1 VYKPFRKVKKAEK
14 LLHRWQG
21 PFNVIR
27 QTTPVNYEVKL
38 SSGSRKSEIM
48 HAIKMKLFHDLVE
61 RGPNLNME
69 ATEAMF
75 DTPLPDVPP
84 PPVEI
89 HRETGPDN
97 GTHGEEAAV
106 LHDSNVR
113 PVPSPGGVRKQ
124 KTVNRPVRLPTRIQP
139 ARRAGRPDRYLALL
153 LPYTI
158 CVLAFLGPVK
168 VDTLLVRDTVIFN
181 EKRGVAFGESF
192 WTVITDLDIRPGEAV
207 VQTLKVRLKEYSE
220 MAVKCRKTGN
230 QQRAS
235 AAKKLEVKCRWF
247 ERELNQSEHRLATFR
262 DAIGSPSKQRRA
274 VIDGGGSTL
283 KWLFGVA
290 NKKINGLTRREN
302 EIVHLMDQQAT
313 GVNESLWKIR
323 TNTKLIQELEGQ
335 TAELTKNYNNLL
347 GRMAERQAY
356 MIEYFDFFINLDTA
370 FESV

>member
-1 VYKPFRKVKKAEK
+1 
-14 LLHRWQG
+14 
-21 PFNVIR
+21 
-27 QTTPVNYEVKL
+27 
-38 SSGSRKSEIM
+38 
-48 HAIKMKLFHDLVE
+48 
-61 RGPNLNME
+61 
-69 ATEAMF
+69 
-75 DTPLPDVPP
+75 
-84 PPVEI
+84 
-89 HRETGPDN
+89 
-97 GTHGEEAAV
+97 
-106 LHDSNVR
+106 
-113 PVPSPGGVRKQ
+113 
-124 KTVNRPVRLPTRIQP
+124 
-139 ARRAGRPDRYLALL
+139 
-153 LPYTI
+153 
-158 CVLAFLGPVK
+158 LAFLGLVK
-168 VDTLLVRDTVIFN
+168 VDTLFVRDTVIFN
-181 EKRGVAFGESF
+181 EKPGVAFGESF
-192 WTVITDLDIRPGEAV
+192 WTVITDLDIRPAEAV

-230 QQRAS
+230 QQGAS

-274 VIDGGGSTL
+274 VIDGGGSAL